1 MANLTP
7 GGHILGH
14 ARPVAGATD
23 AKQLNHLNEQGTWI
37 S

>member
-14 ARPVAGATD
+14 ARPVAGTTD
-23 AKQLNHLNEQGTWI
+23 AKQLNEQGTWI